1 MSEFGDFII
10 SGFKGTEF
18 NRELER
24 RLLVDKIGGL
34 IFFSRNIASR
44 RQVKNL
50 INSCRAARDSVSKTP
65 LIMAVDHEGAPVHRF
80 GSLVDELPSHAAFAK
95 SKLKRYAAPLW
106 QGAAEDLASLGF
118 NANFAPVLDVGRKG
132 KSSAMGIRSFGC
144 EKKDA
149 IGFGAEFMEG
159 MRRGRISCFAKHFPG
174 LGKTG
179 TDSHFS
185 LPVIGESRRK
195 LLDED
200 AGVFKSLI
208 KRELV
213 DGILLAHAVY
223 PRLDMKFPASMSR
236 KIITGL
242 LYGKLKFNGVA
253 VTDDIDML
261 AIRKNYETGY
271 FARKSV
277 EAGAHFILACHN
289 KSPIQKIFAGLAGI
303 KPETLESRLRSIR
316 SWKENILSRKKP
328 QRPGAARRAG
338 DYAWKIAG
346 EAASIKIKNKIGR
359 KNHIFLCFIPQ
370 AVRGDRDILRIKK
383 MLKTRIDKTFPGAG
397 TVFYPAA
404 PARED
409 LEKKTPVIIT
419 YNAYKDKKMLGSVMS
434 AIEAAGKNC
443 YCLAVADPVDSDYF
457 DSCAGA
463 GCSYSPDIRS
473 VSELLR
479 MLKEKENEK

>member
-1 MSEFGDFII
+1 MSDLGDFII

-24 RLLVDKIGGL
+24 RILVDKIGGL

-44 RQVKNL
+44 RQVKDL
-50 INSCRAARDSVSKTP
+50 IKSCMAARASVSKTP
-65 LIMAVDHEGAPVHRF
+65 LIIAVDHEGAPVHRF

-106 QGAAEDLASLGF
+106 QSAAEDIASLGF
-118 NANFAPVLDVGRKG
+118 NVNFAPVLDVGAKG
-132 KSSAMGIRSFGC
+132 KPSAMGIRSFGC
-144 EKKDA
+144 EKKTA
-149 IGFGAEFMEG
+149 VGFGAEFIKG
-159 MRRGRISCFAKHFPG
+159 MRRGGISCFAKHFPG

-200 AGVFKSLI
+200 VSVFKSLI
-208 KRELV
+208 KRELI

-223 PRLDMKFPASMSR
+223 PRLDIKFPASMSR

-242 LYGKLKFNGVA
+242 LYGKLEFRGVA

-271 FARKSV
+271 FARKSI

-289 KSPIQKIFAGLAGI
+289 KSPIQEIFAGLALI
-303 KPETLESRLRSIR
+303 KQQTVESRLKDIR
-316 SWKENILSRKKP
+316 GWKENILSRKKP
-328 QRPGAARRAG
+328 QRAG
-338 DYAWKIAG
+338 G
-346 EAASIKIKNKIGR
+346 G
-359 KNHIFLCFIPQ
+359 
-370 AVRGDRDILRIKK
+370 
-383 MLKTRIDKTFPGAG
+383 
-397 TVFYPAA
+397 
-404 PARED
+404 
-409 LEKKTPVIIT
+409 
-419 YNAYKDKKMLGSVMS
+419 
-434 AIEAAGKNC
+434 
-443 YCLAVADPVDSDYF
+443 
-457 DSCAGA
+457 
-463 GCSYSPDIRS
+463 PDIRS
-473 VSELLR
+473 VSKLLR